1 MTHYDVNRN
10 PKDGLNPK
18 DEFSEGTTFD
28 NAAIN
33 PQKGGK

>member
-1 MTHYDVNRN
+1 MTSIEIPRVV
-10 PKDGLNPK
+10 LNPK

-33 PQKGGK
+33 PQTEGK